1 MVDLEKE
8 REAFEELS
16 YKNGVR
22 NFTKDEVDNG
32 YCSAELDYNWHIW
45 IKSAESKQSEIAAL
59 KAENIEL
66 QKKYQHADTQ
76 LSDIDGHYTLLKKEV
91 EALKAKLEKVESG
104 EFVVVPKSEIGNYYF
119 DDSECIYIDEPDSFL
134 SELDVGEVCEVKR
147 RDYFDLP
154 TQYAAKVFI
163 DIDNIEWRLFESEL
177 EAEIAAN
184 ECKDKFW
191 GEQGD
196 GDE

>member
-1 MVDLEKE
+1 M
-8 REAFEELS
+8 
-16 YKNGVR
+16 
-22 NFTKDEVDNG
+22 
-32 YCSAELDYNWHIW
+32 
-45 IKSAESKQSEIAAL
+45 
-59 KAENIEL
+59 
-66 QKKYQHADTQ
+66 
-76 LSDIDGHYTLLKKEV
+76 
-91 EALKAKLEKVESG
+91 
-104 EFVVVPKSEIGNYYF
+104 VVPKSEIGNYYF

>member
-1 MVDLEKE
+1 MIDLEKE
-8 REAFEELS
+8 YKAFEKTWLVLGAS
-16 YKNGVR
+16 FKNFKRG
-22 NFTKDEVDNG
+22 NDNMYHLNGDIPNLTDDEKILTLN
-32 YCSAELDYNWHIW
+32 CINTALAMWLIQ
-45 IKSAESKQSEIAAL
+45 ARAKQTEIDSL
-59 KAENIEL
+59 KAEISALKERL
-66 QKKYQHADTQ
+66 QKIED
-76 LSDIDGHYTLLKKEV
+76 
-91 EALKAKLEKVESG
+91 G

>member
-1 MVDLEKE
+1 MIDLELE
-8 REAFEELS
+8 RKAFEKHASKFFRTSEAFEVKNDS
-16 YKNGVR
+16 YIY
-22 NFTKDEVDNG
+22 DEVIFMWD
-32 YCSAELDYNWHIW
+32 CWLHKAQ
-45 IKSAESKQSEIAAL
+45 QSQAKI
-59 KAENIEL
+59 
-66 QKKYQHADTQ
+66 
-76 LSDIDGHYTLLKKEV
+76 
-91 EALKAKLEKVESG
+91 EALEEKLAKVESG

>member
-1 MVDLEKE
+1 MIDLELE
-8 REAFEELS
+8 RKAFEKWYTDLRKFPDFVADSIFVRDSEDCRKYYNYNTQESFEIWQEL
-16 YKNGVR
+16 
-22 NFTKDEVDNG
+22 
-32 YCSAELDYNWHIW
+32 
-45 IKSAESKQSEIAAL
+45 QSEIA
-59 KAENIEL
+59 
-66 QKKYQHADTQ
+66 
-76 LSDIDGHYTLLKKEV
+76 
-91 EALKAKLEKVESG
+91 ALKAKLEKVESG